1 MTAEPT
7 ADPSPSPVA
16 GSASAQEEPQAG
28 TAEAFFHADGDTVIP
43 TQLAASPWGPVLHGR
58 MTGGLAARAVERVLA
73 EDPDLICTRL
83 TIDMFKSA
91 PLAPMLVSTRTVRS
105 GRRIRVLEVT
115 VEQDGTP
122 IGQGKF
128 VLLRRSEQPE
138 GTFRQTPDWAAPA
151 PGPQLGPPNRT
162 DWAGLDGAAAGHR
175 WTAPHQSW
183 RASGSSGPA
192 SAGTWV
198 RDVYPLVAGEELTP
212 IVRLGLA
219 GDLASGEANTSS
231 RGLHFINA
239 DYTVYLG
246 RELQGEYIGLQPY
259 GHVSERGVAVGQCI
273 VHDEQGPVGFIA
285 TTALANT

>member
-7 ADPSPSPVA
+7 ANPSPSPAA
-16 GSASAQEEPQAG
+16 GSAPGQDEPAP
-28 TAEAFFHADGDTVIP
+28 ESFFYADGEAVMP

-58 MTGGLAARAVERVLA
+58 MSGGLAARAVDQVLA

-91 PLAPMLVSTRTVRS
+91 PLAPMRTSTKTIRS
-105 GRRIRVLEVT
+105 GRRITVLEVT
-115 VEQDGTP
+115 VEQDRGP
-122 IGQGKF
+122 IAQGKF
-128 VLLRRSEQPE
+128 LLLRRSAQPE
-138 GTFRQTPDWAAPA
+138 GSYRQTPGWAAPA
-151 PGPQLGPPNRT
+151 PGPQLGPPTRT
-162 DWAGLDGAAAGHR
+162 DGPGLDGAAAGHR

-183 RASGSSGPA
+183 RVNNGRSGPE
-192 SAGTWV
+192 SVGTWV

-212 IVRLGLA
+212 LVRLGLA
-219 GDLASGEANTSS
+219 GDLASGEANTSD

-239 DYTVYLG
+239 DYTIYLG

-259 GHVSERGVAVGQCI
+259 GHVSDRGVAIGQCI